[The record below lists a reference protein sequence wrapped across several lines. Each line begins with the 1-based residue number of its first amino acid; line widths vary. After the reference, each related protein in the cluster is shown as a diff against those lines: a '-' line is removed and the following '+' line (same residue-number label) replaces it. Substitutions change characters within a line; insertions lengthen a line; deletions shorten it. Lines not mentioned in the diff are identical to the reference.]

1 MIIHTFEH
9 DKSYNTIIEQLT
21 NKLAER
27 ECIYKGKRFAEMGIQ
42 THITKANKQCSYVN
56 MFMLPLI
63 TLQLQAK
70 LSPQAKIIDTFELIL
85 TTHKPTG

>member
-42 THITKANKQCSYVN
+42 THIKKANKQCSYVN

-63 TLQLQAK
+63 TLLQ
-70 LSPQAKIIDTFELIL
+70 QAIGEDNRYV
-85 TTHKPTG
+85 